1 MTQNLPQIPDVK
13 RYVKVFI
20 SSSNILTM
28 STHSFASEFSQI
40 FQQNI
45 TSNDCSYGYPIIY
58 TYTIHNAILSK
69 DTLTMLD
76 TTKLII

>member
-1 MTQNLPQIPDVK
+1 
-13 RYVKVFI
+13 
-20 SSSNILTM
+20 M
-28 STHSFASEFSQI
+28 STHSFAYEFSQI

-45 TSNDCSYGYPIIY
+45 TSNDCSFGCPIIY

-76 TTKLII
+76 TAKLII